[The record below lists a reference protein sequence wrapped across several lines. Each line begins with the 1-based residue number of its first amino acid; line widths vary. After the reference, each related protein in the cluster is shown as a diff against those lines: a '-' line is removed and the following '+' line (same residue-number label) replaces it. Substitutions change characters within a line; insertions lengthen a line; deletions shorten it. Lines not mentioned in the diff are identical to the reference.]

1 LDEKKLN
8 ELADKAIAIYKKAKA
23 ENDPAANF
31 MNAIRQVVG
40 DNNEAY
46 ALVHRILTNRSA
58 AKRRIASL
66 AKRLRAAAT

>member
-1 LDEKKLN
+1 LEDLN
-8 ELADKAIAIYKKAKA
+8 ALADKAIALYKKARA

-40 DNNEAY
+40 ENNEKFAR
-46 ALVHRILTNRSA
+46 VHRILTNRSA

-66 AKRLRAAAT
+66 AKRSRVAATT